1 MKECHV
7 VEEMTQK
14 ERVLATIDRSE
25 TDRIPVVPWQC
36 GWSSKLLGKTW
47 REHANDP
54 EIHAAAQLAVLEQ
67 TGVDGLTV
75 NIGTP
80 VEAASV
86 GCLAEEEDHGPV
98 RVAAGVIDT
107 IEDIEKL
114 ALPDPET
121 DRYMSTMLGAMRILK
136 AEVGDEVALWGG
148 VNAPFQVGGLLR
160 GLQDWMMDTII
171 NPELVRAT
179 LDFAT
184 ELVVLWARSLARAG
198 ADVLFMGDSL
208 ASGDMISVPDYVTW
222 AIDSERAVMEAAKDE
237 GARAQLHICGR
248 TSDRWDEMTRTNADL
263 LDLDTPV
270 DLAAAKAAV
279 GDRVAVRG
287 NVSTTLLSMGTREE
301 VYENTRDLI
310 ERVGPG
316 SFIVG
321 TGCEIGDLTPVA
333 NIAAMAE
340 ATKDH
345 GNWR

>member
-1 MKECHV
+1 
-7 VEEMTQK
+7 
-14 ERVLATIDRSE
+14 
-25 TDRIPVVPWQC
+25 
-36 GWSSKLLGKTW
+36 
-47 REHANDP
+47 
-54 EIHAAAQLAVLEQ
+54 
-67 TGVDGLTV
+67 
-75 NIGTP
+75 
-80 VEAASV
+80 
-86 GCLAEEEDHGPV
+86 
-98 RVAAGVIDT
+98 
-107 IEDIEKL
+107 
-114 ALPDPET
+114 
-121 DRYMSTMLGAMRILK
+121 
-136 AEVGDEVALWGG
+136 
-148 VNAPFQVGGLLR
+148 
-160 GLQDWMMDTII
+160 
-171 NPELVRAT
+171 
-179 LDFAT
+179 
-184 ELVVLWARSLARAG
+184 
-198 ADVLFMGDSL
+198 MGDSL

-287 NVSTTLLSMGTREE
+287 NVSTTLLSIGTREE